1 MRDGA
6 MYKIEETVVV
16 EGIYDKIK
24 LSEIIDG
31 VIFVTDGFSIFN
43 NKKAQK
49 SLVTLAEKTGL
60 VIFTDSDSAGMKIRN
75 FVKQLV
81 PEERVKHAYIPEVF
95 GKERRKTVPGKEGLL
110 GVEGIGAEVLLDAL
124 LASGAKIDGT
134 SQDREKERLIT
145 KVDFFALGLSG
156 GENSRQL
163 RQGLAIRLGLPSKLS
178 ANMLLDV
185 VNRLLTYRELC
196 EMVEEIKGEKG

>member
-1 MRDGA
+1 
-6 MYKIEETVVV
+6 MYKIKETIVV

-24 LSEIIDG
+24 LSEIVDS

-60 VIFTDSDSAGMKIRN
+60 IIFTDSDSAGLKIRN

-81 PEERVKHAYIPEVF
+81 PKEQVKHAYIPEIY
-95 GKERRKTVPGKEGLL
+95 GKERRKTAFSKEKTL
-110 GVEGIGAEVLLDAL
+110 GVEGIDSQILLDAL
-124 LASGAKIDGT
+124 KDSGATIDGN
-134 SQDREKERLIT
+134 SAKKQRERLIT
-145 KVDFFALGLSG
+145 KADFYTLGLSG
-156 GENSRQL
+156 RDNSSEL
-163 RQGLAIRLGLPSKLS
+163 RRLLALELGLPSKLS

-185 VNRLLTYRELC
+185 VNRLLTYSEIEELLDRIC
-196 EMVEEIKGEKG
+196 SQNG

>member
-1 MRDGA
+1 
-6 MYKIEETVVV
+6 MYKIKETIVV

-24 LSEIIDG
+24 LSEVVDS

-60 VIFTDSDSAGMKIRN
+60 IIFTDSDSAGLKIRN

-81 PEERVKHAYIPEVF
+81 PGEQVKHAYIPEIY
-95 GKERRKTVPGKEGLL
+95 GKERRKNAFSKEKTL
-110 GVEGIGAEVLLDAL
+110 GVEGIDSQILLDAL
-124 LASGAKIDGT
+124 RDSGATIDGN
-134 SQDREKERLIT
+134 SAKKLRERLIT
-145 KVDFFALGLSG
+145 KADFYTLGLSG
-156 GENSRQL
+156 RDNSSEL
-163 RQGLAIRLGLPSKLS
+163 RRLLAMELGLPSKLS

-185 VNRLLTYRELC
+185 VNRLLTYSE
-196 EMVEEIKGEKG
+196 VEELLDRICSQND

>member
-1 MRDGA
+1 
-6 MYKIEETVVV
+6 MYKIKETIVV

-31 VIFVTDGFSIFN
+31 IIFVTDGFSIFN

-60 VIFTDSDSAGMKIRN
+60 VIFTDSDSAGLKIRN

-81 PEERVKHAYIPEVF
+81 PKEQVKHAYIPEIY
-95 GKERRKTVPGKEGLL
+95 GKERRKTSFSKEKTL
-110 GVEGIGAEVLLDAL
+110 GVEGIDAQILLDSL
-124 LASGAKIDGT
+124 RNSGASFDY
-134 SQDREKERLIT
+134 SNEKKEQERLIT
-145 KVDFFALGLSG
+145 KTDFFLLGLSG
-156 GENSRQL
+156 GDNSARL
-163 RQGLAIRLGLPSKLS
+163 RQRLSAHLGLPSKLS

-196 EMVEEIKGEKG
+196 KLTETFLTEDE